1 MTACDGYGYTV
12 SVTAGAVHIHGTI
25 TGHWMARLCLG
36 GKMLEHLTTVLL
48 RDWWAKPR
56 SKEQKWQVWVPS
68 QTQKQASYPG
78 TELDRSLKHIK
89 GRSASW
95 HIYISWDRKI
105 TLLKELMA
113 QGYFLFASNSAH
125 KTLALSNLK
134 RPGPEMKISMTP
146 LLEADE
152 GTSPRPPSPEMMT
165 TQQLLKTWPRGH
177 SDNWK
182 LFPHGSLYAGPLKL
196 QGTACSLSSAA
207 CRASQLV
214 CHTLPDTTEVLFSL
228 LVWGREGSGKPWM
241 QPQNLAVTWLG
252 RTLSTMKVWPGRGLY
267 RAKRIL

>member
-12 SVTAGAVHIHGTI
+12 SVTAGAVHIRGTI

-68 QTQKQASYPG
+68 QTQKQASYTG
-78 TELDRSLKHIK
+78 TELDRSLKHMK
-89 GRSASW
+89 GRPASW

-105 TLLKELMA
+105 TLLQELMA

-152 GTSPRPPSPEMMT
+152 GTFPRPPSPEMMT
-165 TQQLLKTWPRGH
+165 TQQLLKTWPEVILIIENSSH
-177 SDNWK
+177 MVAYMQDLWNYK
-182 LFPHGSLYAGPLKL
+182 EQLVLFPLLPVEPANLYVTRFQTQQK
-196 QGTACSLSSAA
+196 
-207 CRASQLV
+207 
-214 CHTLPDTTEVLFSL
+214 FSFL
-228 LVWGREGSGKPWM
+228 C
-241 QPQNLAVTWLG
+241 
-252 RTLSTMKVWPGRGLY
+252 
-267 RAKRIL
+267 